1 MSEPKNSQSAA
12 AAVAGVA
19 VKPYT
24 GRSDGDYEG
33 MTVPAA
39 EAFRALDRRL
49 TEGLNLVHGQLAS
62 EREER
67 QEGFRQA
74 HEAREAGFR
83 QAREERNAGFA
94 RLEKLMLEGFAE
106 FRERFARTD
115 AALLKLAGRV
125 SAVEE
130 RSAGTRRLAWGILGG
145 LALVVAGG
153 VLRPLF
159 DRAMAALFN
168 GG

>member
-1 MSEPKNSQSAA
+1 MSEPKNNQSAA

-19 VKPYT
+19 ARPYT

-33 MTVPAA
+33 MTAPAA

-74 HEAREAGFR
+74 
-83 QAREERNAGFA
+83 REERNAGFA
-94 RLEKLMLEGFAE
+94 RLEKLMLEGFGE

-125 SAVEE
+125 STVEE
-130 RSAGTRRLAWGILGG
+130 RSAGTRRLVWGILGG
-145 LALVVAGG
+145 LALLIAGG

-159 DRAMAALFN
+159 DRAIAELFA